1 MTAPAVENPVN
12 LNYPKD
18 IIQIGTYV
26 QTKDG
31 RIGHAWR
38 RDYVQRTG
46 EHTNFADVDHN
57 NPLLAMIE
65 VGWVDGVKDN
75 NDKWIRETLLQPY
88 VGPDPHANK

>member
-1 MTAPAVENPVN
+1 MTAPAVEKPFN

-18 IIQIGTYV
+18 IIHIGKYV

-31 RIGHAWR
+31 RIGMPLR

-46 EHTNFADVDHN
+46 AHINLADVDYTN
-57 NPLLAMIE
+57 SQLAMIE
-65 VGWVDGVKDN
+65 MNWVDGTKDY

-88 VGPDPHANK
+88 TGPDPYAK